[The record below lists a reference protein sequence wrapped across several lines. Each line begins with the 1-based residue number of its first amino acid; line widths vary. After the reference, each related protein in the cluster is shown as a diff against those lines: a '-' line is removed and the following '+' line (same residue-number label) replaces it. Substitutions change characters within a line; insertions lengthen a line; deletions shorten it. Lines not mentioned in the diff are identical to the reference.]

1 MPQQIKSGS
10 RAKDEIVASLL
21 DQIKTKDEQL
31 EIIIEQLRSKDNQIA
46 SLEEKLVGMSL
57 ELATSKAMEDFHDH
71 RSKQLEYEK
80 KKTTPRRQYQRV
92 SSLLSQES
100 VERGGALAQ
109 SLQLS
114 RRQPREPAQQRFSR
128 SLNSLFSS
136 MNPVRNN
143 DKTSNIIGDDPA
155 DPTES
160 SSLHS
165 SLHSFGSQN
174 QPADTQQRQ
183 QAVESSNGG
192 VVILASKEE
201 RKNSLGTSNVIDWD

>member
-21 DQIKTKDEQL
+21 DQIKAKDEQL

-100 VERGGALAQ
+100 VERGGALPQ
-109 SLQLS
+109 SRRLS

-143 DKTSNIIGDDPA
+143 DKTSNIGDDPA